1 MWRYSALLAALLLS
15 GCTQYPSGG
24 NVRLHLDMVDQPSF
38 RPQRDP
44 LPLAEGSVAVG
55 AEPAMTQETADQ
67 LVNPAPADAA
77 SLERGRNLFQIYC
90 LSCHGAAGR
99 GDGPVATKISRPANL
114 IAGKYRAH
122 KDGFFYYVI
131 RAGNGGLMP
140 PQAES
145 MYPRERWDVVNYIR
159 KLQKP

>member
-1 MWRYSALLAALLLS
+1 MWRYSAAAFALLLA
-15 GCTQYPSGG
+15 GCAQYPSGG

-44 LPLAEGSVAVG
+44 LPLPPGSRAIG
-55 AEPAMTQETADQ
+55 AEPAMTQEEA
-67 LVNPAPADAA
+67 LKLANPVSADAA
-77 SLERGRNLFQIYC
+77 SLARGRNLFEIYC
-90 LSCHGAAGR
+90 QSCHGPAGK
-99 GDGPVATKISRPANL
+99 GNGPVAAKITTPANL
-114 IAGKYRAH
+114 TAEKYLAYP
-122 KDGFFYYVI
+122 DGFFYHVI

-145 MYPRERWDVVNYIR
+145 MYPRERWDVINYIR